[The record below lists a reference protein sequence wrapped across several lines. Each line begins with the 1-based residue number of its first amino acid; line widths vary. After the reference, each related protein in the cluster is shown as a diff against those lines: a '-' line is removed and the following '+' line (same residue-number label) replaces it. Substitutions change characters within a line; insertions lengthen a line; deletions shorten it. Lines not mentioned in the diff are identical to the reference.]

1 MIRFKCFLTF
11 ANINAWHLK
20 FSADAY
26 ALNNKY
32 RIQLASKYMRLRSG
46 ATTNMKWKNT
56 AVHKCGKQSMSV
68 NFNFEGIFIF
78 MLMVCEKHS
87 QRTYEVLREKI
98 RFGFRLKGYK
108 NMYFMCAPLPFHSS
122 EWSNA
127 GCTLPVRKF
136 IKCAMI
142 TGILCLCNCHILP
155 LLYKKIYFFVLY
167 IVLICYGITLITA
180 YLHCSQLTYSYFQVI
195 ICTFHCPIHFE
206 FVFIMPNKK
215 RAFRSFI

>member
-1 MIRFKCFLTF
+1 
-11 ANINAWHLK
+11 
-20 FSADAY
+20 
-26 ALNNKY
+26 
-32 RIQLASKYMRLRSG
+32 
-46 ATTNMKWKNT
+46 MKWKNT
-56 AVHKCGKQSMSV
+56 AIHKCEKQSMSV

-127 GCTLPVRKF
+127 GCTLPVCKF

-142 TGILCLCNCHILP
+142 TGILCLCNFRILP
-155 LLYKKIYFFVLY
+155 RLHKKKSISSYYISFWFAIYTSHNGLSSLLTTHIFIFSSH
-167 IVLICYGITLITA
+167 
-180 YLHCSQLTYSYFQVI
+180 YLHISLFYTFW
-195 ICTFHCPIHFE
+195 ICIYHA
-206 FVFIMPNKK
+206 K
-215 RAFRSFI
+215 